1 MPGLM
6 LSYQP
11 SILSTRV
18 QQWIECYMRPMGDS
32 KEKSKTYP
40 RTGELKNKS
49 ISLLSTL
56 SSLGEHWEGDRKK
69 LPNSFEKTAVSL
81 CGPWWKIRERKR
93 NSLSYK
99 TPILD
104 LLMGRSVALTL
115 CVKNRSS
122 LSHLSYR
129 SARIDVA
136 QNTMQTFLSFI
147 SLLFTCF
154 RTIHSRFT

>member
-1 MPGLM
+1 
-6 LSYQP
+6 
-11 SILSTRV
+11 
-18 QQWIECYMRPMGDS
+18 MGDS

-40 RTGELKNKS
+40 RKGELKNKS
-49 ISLLSTL
+49 ICLFSTL

-69 LPNSFEKTAVSL
+69 LPNSSEKTAVSL

-93 NSLSYK
+93 NSNNTL
-99 TPILD
+99 IFD

-115 CVKNRSS
+115 CVKNRSP
-122 LSHLSYR
+122 LGHLSYR

-136 QNTMQTFLSFI
+136 QDTMQTFLSFI